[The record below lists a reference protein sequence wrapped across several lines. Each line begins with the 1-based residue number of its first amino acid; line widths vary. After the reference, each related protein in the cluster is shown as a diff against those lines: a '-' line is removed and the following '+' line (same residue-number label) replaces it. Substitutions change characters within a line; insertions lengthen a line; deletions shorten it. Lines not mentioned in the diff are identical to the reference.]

1 MNEFLT
7 LVAQRGSQVRRCFHL
22 EWPSGPAS
30 EIRYFDGFPCV
41 ASSQGRAKEAEEE
54 PKAKEKQI
62 GTRGVPRKSEGAREE
77 PGEAWGSMD
86 GWLAGCFAGFLSGC
100 LVARHGAYRL
110 IYRHGEIFFNYFSI
124 LFDSCCLGL
133 VHAQF
138 FLEPE

>member
-41 ASSQGRAKEAEEE
+41 ALFQGRAKAAEEE

-62 GTRGVPRKSEGAREE
+62 GTRGVPRKSEEAREE
-77 PGEAWGSMD
+77 LGEAWGSMD
-86 GWLAGCFAGFLSGC
+86 RWLAGWLLRWLPVWLPGC
-100 LVARHGAYRL
+100 STWSVPLDLQTR
-110 IYRHGEIFFNYFSI
+110 
-124 LFDSCCLGL
+124 
-133 VHAQF
+133 
-138 FLEPE
+138 